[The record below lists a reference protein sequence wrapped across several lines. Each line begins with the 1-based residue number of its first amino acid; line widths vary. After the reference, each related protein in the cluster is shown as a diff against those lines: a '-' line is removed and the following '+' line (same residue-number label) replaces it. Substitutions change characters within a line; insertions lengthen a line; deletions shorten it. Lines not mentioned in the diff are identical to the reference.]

1 MAGIGSS
8 NGGGGGSMKMFVLLP
23 MMLFMGKVD
32 FENTTILLYAR
43 MTFALMQVMQ
53 GLLAFYARR
62 KIEHEKDER
71 IIHVPEPMT
80 PFNNTATAG
89 TPRKYTQTTYL
100 AHETGKAKEFMQQ
113 CMIGALISSFLHFQF
128 GVKQVVLIQS
138 VMIPMNLY
146 ENVLIRTVLF
156 GRGSK
161 RIWDEKLDGES
172 LTAASD
178 AKSTKL
184 SSGLKK
190 SLPEDPKAAIIHTWD
205 EAANGDFEALWNRIS
220 DEPNVATGTD
230 QWTALMIACG
240 SPVDTSAF
248 LKKMLH
254 SERLNVS
261 QQDVD
266 GWTALHWAA
275 FHGRPQAAKLLLSNV
290 SDSVG
295 KTLIDCKDNQGKT
308 ALDIATEEDSVDVI
322 SVLNETQWSVIESSD
337 VPSDGLRQR
346 KQPQEM
352 NNVD

>member
-1 MAGIGSS
+1 
-8 NGGGGGSMKMFVLLP
+8 MKMFVLLP

-32 FENTTILLYAR
+32 FENPSILMYAR
-43 MTFALMQVMQ
+43 MTFALMQVVQ

-62 KIEHEKDER
+62 KIEHEQDER

-80 PFNNTATAG
+80 PFNNTATTG

-100 AHETGKAKEFMQQ
+100 AHETGKAREFMQQ

-146 ENVLIRTVLF
+146 ENALIRTVLF

-178 AKSTKL
+178 PASSSMKS
-184 SSGLKK
+184 SSGRKK
-190 SLPEDPKAAIIHTWD
+190 SLPKDPEAAIIHTWD
-205 EAANGDFEALWNRIS
+205 EAANGDFEGLWSRIS
-220 DEPNVATGTD
+220 DEPNTATGKD

-240 SPVDTSAF
+240 SPVDTSDF
-248 LKKMLH
+248 LEKMLR

-261 QQDVD
+261 QQDAD

-295 KTLIDCKDNQGKT
+295 KTLMDCKDHQGKT
-308 ALDIATEEDSVDVI
+308 AFDIATEEDSMDVI
-322 SVLNETQWSVIESSD
+322 SVLNETQWSVIESTD
-337 VPSDGLRQR
+337 VPSDGLRKR
-346 KQPQEM
+346 KEPQEM